1 MTGVNFLVWHLAC
14 RSCSVQ
20 ASWYCWGS
28 QCDGDD
34 AGGGGGDAGG
44 GVLVMVMVVIMM
56 VLVRVVVV
64 IILVCTLPL
73 QLTLEKVVFC

>member
-34 AGGGGGDAGG
+34 AGGA
-44 GVLVMVMVVIMM
+44 LVVM
-56 VLVRVVVV
+56 LVVV
-64 IILVCTLPL
+64 C
-73 QLTLEKVVFC
+73 